1 MACRGPSPPARRG
14 RRLSSAARWRVVE
27 RRRVSAV
34 GGLLDGGFVSG
45 FESLLVRLLPQVVSD
60 EAVRVPVGVADFD
73 GPGAARDGLVVGGE
87 PFEPAVL
94 VDEREPALASVRE
107 VGLSGLPCEYRV
119 AAVGRVSA
127 ARVRVGDAVVGDE
140 AGAVAFAEAERV
152 RVPGAHPA
160 VGGEA
165 EVQEERG
172 GFEALPVVHD
182 ERERLHV
189 VFVAVAVETLAVV
202 PCDARPVGVGVA
214 HPGELGEA
222 WHGVRLA
229 GDDDAHQIR
238 LLPAV
243 VAFVSLMACVAATR
257 LMARMSRV
265 LSLGTGNFWKNRHMA
280 CM

>member
-1 MACRGPSPPARRG
+1 MGRRRPNLCVFAVPALGGLHAAAWPAGARRGRPGARAWAPWGAVRVRAAATARSRRFRFPSPSPRVAGCGAWVGSGGRGPARFPKGGLSPLACRGPSPPARRG

-127 ARVRVGDAVVGDE
+127 ARVRVGDAVVG
-140 AGAVAFAEAERV
+140 R
-152 RVPGAHPA
+152 
-160 VGGEA
+160 
-165 EVQEERG
+165 
-172 GFEALPVVHD
+172 
-182 ERERLHV
+182 
-189 VFVAVAVETLAVV
+189 
-202 PCDARPVGVGVA
+202 
-214 HPGELGEA
+214 
-222 WHGVRLA
+222 
-229 GDDDAHQIR
+229 
-238 LLPAV
+238 
-243 VAFVSLMACVAATR
+243 
-257 LMARMSRV
+257 
-265 LSLGTGNFWKNRHMA
+265 
-280 CM
+280 

>member
-1 MACRGPSPPARRG
+1 MRPFVSQLVLLTSMAPVPPGMVSWSAVSHSSLPFWSMSANLLGFRPRG
-14 RRLSSAARWRVVE
+14 RLAR
-27 RRRVSAV
+27 
-34 GGLLDGGFVSG
+34 
-45 FESLLVRLLPQVVSD
+45 
-60 EAVRVPVGVADFD
+60 
-73 GPGAARDGLVVGGE
+73 
-87 PFEPAVL
+87 
-94 VDEREPALASVRE
+94 
-107 VGLSGLPCEYRV
+107 LPCEYRV

-160 VGGEA
+160 VGGEP

-189 VFVAVAVETLAVV
+189 VFVAVAVEALAVV

-229 GDDDAHQIR
+229 GDDDATSDSS
-238 LLPAV
+238 P
-243 VAFVSLMACVAATR
+243 
-257 LMARMSRV
+257 SRRRGV
-265 LSLGTGNFWKNRHMA
+265 RVR
-280 CM
+280 

>member
-1 MACRGPSPPARRG
+1 MAWPVPPA
-14 RRLSSAARWRVVE
+14 W
-27 RRRVSAV
+27 
-34 GGLLDGGFVSG
+34 
-45 FESLLVRLLPQVVSD
+45 
-60 EAVRVPVGVADFD
+60 
-73 GPGAARDGLVVGGE
+73 GP
-87 PFEPAVL
+87 
-94 VDEREPALASVRE
+94 
-107 VGLSGLPCEYRV
+107 
-119 AAVGRVSA
+119 
-127 ARVRVGDAVVGDE
+127 
-140 AGAVAFAEAERV
+140 
-152 RVPGAHPA
+152 
-160 VGGEA
+160 

-189 VFVAVAVETLAVV
+189 VLVAVAVEALAVV

-238 LLPAV
+238 PLPAV

-257 LMARMSRV
+257 LMAWMSRV

>member
-1 MACRGPSPPARRG
+1 MRPFVSQLVLLTSMAPVPPG
-14 RRLSSAARWRVVE
+14 MVSW
-27 RRRVSAV
+27 SAV
-34 GGLLDGGFVSG
+34 SHS
-45 FESLLVRLLPQVVSD
+45 SLPFWSMSANLPWLPS
-60 EAVRVPVGVADFD
+60 
-73 GPGAARDGLVVGGE
+73 ARSAC
-87 PFEPAVL
+87 PA
-94 VDEREPALASVRE
+94 
-107 VGLSGLPCEYRV
+107 CH
-119 AAVGRVSA
+119 AAVGRVAA

-152 RVPGAHPA
+152 RVPGAHLA

-189 VFVAVAVETLAVV
+189 VFVAVAVEALAVV

-257 LMARMSRV
+257 LMARMS
-265 LSLGTGNFWKNRHMA
+265 L
-280 CM
+280 

>member
-1 MACRGPSPPARRG
+1 MP
-14 RRLSSAARWRVVE
+14 LW
-27 RRRVSAV
+27 
-34 GGLLDGGFVSG
+34 
-45 FESLLVRLLPQVVSD
+45 
-60 EAVRVPVGVADFD
+60 
-73 GPGAARDGLVVGGE
+73 
-87 PFEPAVL
+87 
-94 VDEREPALASVRE
+94 
-107 VGLSGLPCEYRV
+107 
-119 AAVGRVSA
+119 
-127 ARVRVGDAVVGDE
+127 GDE

-189 VFVAVAVETLAVV
+189 VLVAVAVEALAVV

>member
-1 MACRGPSPPARRG
+1 MRPSVSQLVLLTSMAPVPPGMVSWSAVSHSSLPFWSMSANLPWLPSARSACPACHASIALRLSDACRP
-14 RRLSSAARWRVVE
+14 RVYE
-27 RRRVSAV
+27 WAMP
-34 GGLLDGGFVSG
+34 LW
-45 FESLLVRLLPQVVSD
+45 
-60 EAVRVPVGVADFD
+60 
-73 GPGAARDGLVVGGE
+73 
-87 PFEPAVL
+87 
-94 VDEREPALASVRE
+94 
-107 VGLSGLPCEYRV
+107 
-119 AAVGRVSA
+119 
-127 ARVRVGDAVVGDE
+127 GDE

-189 VFVAVAVETLAVV
+189 VLVAVAVEALAVV